1 MNDSSIS
8 LLPAQS
14 YLLDRREKT
23 GRLDTGL
30 VLTIERLFEKKT
42 GIAD

>member
-1 MNDSSIS
+1 MNKLPIS
-8 LLPAQS
+8 LLPAQN
-14 YLLDRREKT
+14 YLLERREKS

-30 VLTIERLFEKKT
+30 VLTIERLFERKT